1 MVQNV
6 PLNTHDS
13 GITHPTHINV
23 ANINQFANFN
33 IHSLPEPINTMLA
46 YMFLLWM
53 IGWLLQHIWKEWSW
67 ILRPLAVRWRRWLSR
82 YYVENALKSLTR
94 NGMEVPLSGERYRVK
109 IRWAEKEGVDVLLD
123 KGVLM
128 VHMPYAEEL
137 EHVIAK
143 ALLLASPYLVSPY
156 LTAVFGEKLAHAL
169 TVNIAYRHASR
180 DLRVLMRLDNLV
192 NGLTAS
198 DAEFRDV
205 VELVKRAEQVSYYSH
220 IFLPEI
226 SRALQDFAVAE
237 LDRESFKRET
247 LELLRLLANLD
258 EVDVPYL
265 CGSYLR
271 LVVVRAGRLEKVM
284 LDMWEPYVGFVEGV
298 RAKCKNLWKIYV
310 VSAGGDIRRK
320 VAHELVN
327 FMKEKTGAKL
337 VRAEFYT
344 ALMFRGRPR
353 VPAYVAELVLAPSG
367 G

>member
-1 MVQNV
+1 
-6 PLNTHDS
+6 
-13 GITHPTHINV
+13 
-23 ANINQFANFN
+23 
-33 IHSLPEPINTMLA
+33 LP
-46 YMFLLWM
+46 
-53 IGWLLQHIWKEWSW
+53 
-67 ILRPLAVRWRRWLSR
+67 
-82 YYVENALKSLTR
+82 
-94 NGMEVPLSGERYRVK
+94 
-109 IRWAEKEGVDVLLD
+109 D
-123 KGVLM
+123 KGVLI
-128 VHMPYAEEL
+128 VNMPYVEEL
-137 EHVIAK
+137 EYVIAK
-143 ALLLASPYLVSPY
+143 ALLLASPYLASPY
-156 LTAVFGEKLAHAL
+156 LAAVFGEKLARAFNI
-169 TVNIAYRHASR
+169 NIAYRHASR

-205 VELVKRAEQVSYYSH
+205 VELVKRAEQTSYYSH

-226 SRALQDFAVAE
+226 SGALQDFAVAE
-237 LDRESFKRET
+237 LDRETFRREA

-298 RAKCKNLWKIYV
+298 RAKCRGLWKIYV

-320 VAHELVN
+320 VAHELIS
-327 FMKEKTGAKL
+327 FMERKTGAKL

-344 ALMFRGRPR
+344 PLMFRGRPR

>member
-1 MVQNV
+1 MNLPEALEYV
-6 PLNTHDS
+6 PR
-13 GITHPTHINV
+13 
-23 ANINQFANFN
+23 
-33 IHSLPEPINTMLA
+33 LPEPIETVLA
-46 YMFLLWM
+46 YLSLALIFGLLV
-53 IGWLLQHIWKEWSW
+53 QRIWKVWSW
-67 ILRPLAVRWRRWLSR
+67 LLRPLAVRWRRWLSR
-82 YYVENALKSLTR
+82 YYVENALKSLTK

-109 IRWAEKEGVDVLLD
+109 IRWAESEGVDVLLD
-123 KGVLM
+123 KGVLI
-128 VHMPYAEEL
+128 VNMPYVEEL

-156 LTAVFGEKLAHAL
+156 LAAVFGEKLARAL

-180 DLRVLMRLDNLV
+180 DLRVLMHLDNLV

-198 DAEFRDV
+198 DDEIRDV
-205 VELVKRAEQVSYYSH
+205 VELVKRADQASYYIH

-237 LDRESFKRET
+237 LDRETFRREA

-271 LVVVRAGRLEKVM
+271 FVVVRAGRLEKVM

-298 RAKCKNLWKIYV
+298 RAKCRDLWKIYV

-320 VAHELVN
+320 VAYELVS
-327 FMKEKTGAKL
+327 FMEKKTGAKL
-337 VRAEFYT
+337 VRAGFYT
-344 ALMFRGRPR
+344 ALMFRGRPK

>member
-1 MVQNV
+1 MNLPEALEYV
-6 PLNTHDS
+6 PR
-13 GITHPTHINV
+13 
-23 ANINQFANFN
+23 
-33 IHSLPEPINTMLA
+33 LPEPIEIVLA
-46 YMFLLWM
+46 YLSLVLIFGLL
-53 IGWLLQHIWKEWSW
+53 IRRIWQVWSW
-67 ILRPLAVRWRRWLSR
+67 LLRPLAVRWRRRLGR
-82 YYVENALKSLTR
+82 HYVENALRSLTK
-94 NGMEVPLSGERYRVK
+94 NGMEVPLSGERYKIR
-109 IRWAEKEGVDVLLD
+109 IRWAEREGVDVLLD
-123 KGVLM
+123 EGVLI
-128 VHMPYAEEL
+128 VNMPYAEEL

-156 LTAVFGEKLAHAL
+156 LAAVFGEKLARAL
-169 TVNIAYRHASR
+169 TINIAYRHASR
-180 DLRVLMRLDNLV
+180 DLRVLMHLDNFLK
-192 NGLTAS
+192 GLTAS
-198 DAEFRDV
+198 DDEIRDV
-205 VELVKRAEQVSYYSH
+205 VELVRRADQASYYIH

-226 SRALQDFAVAE
+226 RRALQDFAVAG
-237 LDRESFKRET
+237 LDRETFRREA

-265 CGSYLR
+265 CGSYFR

-284 LDMWEPYVGFVEGV
+284 LDMWEPYVGFVESV
-298 RAKCKNLWKIYV
+298 RAKCRYLRKIYV

-344 ALMFRGRPR
+344 ALMFRGKPR